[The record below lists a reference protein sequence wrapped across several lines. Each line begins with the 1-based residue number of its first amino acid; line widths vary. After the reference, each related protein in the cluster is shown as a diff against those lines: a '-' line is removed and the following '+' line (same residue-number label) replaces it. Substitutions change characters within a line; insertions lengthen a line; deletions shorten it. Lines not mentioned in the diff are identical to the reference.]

1 MVVVYIL
8 VCLLLKLHLFSGSR
22 GASAGSLAF
31 TSLHGGVLAAVRDG
45 ARQQKEDGR
54 GLLSG
59 RFPPRRLQLVGAL
72 GECVACAWRLPPI
85 FLVRKDKTLPDF

>member
-1 MVVVYIL
+1 MVVYIP
-8 VCLLLKLHLFSGSR
+8 VSLLLKLHLFSGSR

-59 RFPPRRLQLVGAL
+59 RYPPRRLQLVGAL
-72 GECVACAWRLPPI
+72 GVRAAFVWQLSPI
-85 FLVRKDKTLPDF
+85 FLLQKDKTLPDF

>member
-1 MVVVYIL
+1 MVVYIP
-8 VCLLLKLHLFSGSR
+8 VCFLLKLHLFSGSR

-31 TSLHGGVLAAVRDG
+31 TSLHGGVLAAGRDG

-59 RFPPRRLQLVGAL
+59 RYPPRRLQLVGVL
-72 GECVACAWRLPPI
+72 GVSAACVKI
-85 FLVRKDKTLPDF
+85 FLLQKDKTLPDF